1 MAVLMA
7 AGAAIGSSAVL
18 IPAVGAWRARADTAG
33 SGGDARG
40 AEGVEGRGNLP
51 ARFRHS
57 AYLASAAENQRQET
71 LALLCPPRHL
81 PAWGRGLGDS
91 ASVLPGV
98 TARPQ
103 STPRKPTCSA
113 GLRDIIDTNI
123 LL

>member
-1 MAVLMA
+1 MAVLMVV
-7 AGAAIGSSAVL
+7 GVAIGSSAVL
-18 IPAVGAWRARADTAG
+18 IPAAGAWRARADTAG

-40 AEGVEGRGNLP
+40 EEGVEGRGYLP

-57 AYLASAAENQRQET
+57 TYLASAAENRRQET
-71 LALLCPPRHL
+71 LALLCPPCHL
-81 PAWGRGLGDS
+81 PAWGWGLGDS

-98 TARPQ
+98 TACPQ

-113 GLRDIIDTNI
+113 GLHDIVDMNI